1 MLQSLSE
8 AQRHNQNFPP
18 KSLPRPVERNRT
30 ISEPPDKPGQVT
42 PEPGLPAKQR
52 PYSMRYAGSYSTS
65 PNIKSPISP
74 VGSMSTGISSD
85 GTGSSNSINEP
96 YLLTGEHDTVTYTN
110 QPDVIPEESSGEIS
124 IEFNP
129 KPEPNI
135 NQTLP
140 RAGPSHQASKYV
152 HQKQASLTEFT
163 MEDYL
168 DMSLGPPT
176 PSSASSSSK
185 TPLSYPG
192 PPLPRRNN
200 EDSLASSMSS
210 SKLSSVLS
218 PVLPHPP
225 PHPPAP
231 ASSYGSV
238 GGDYH
243 VMSPAGDTATYFDME
258 RGAAA
263 SLDLSS
269 GSVTD
274 QDLQVTDNPGL
285 AARHQL
291 TILPPAQVTST
302 PLKSTSTVTLVHSE
316 SSEPRGEARAS
327 PSSRTSPVDIRP
339 LRPASPAPAPL
350 TVLTPP
356 SAEGVSGRGR
366 VPSGDGYV
374 VMSPGVA
381 HNTGPGDHSSLAI
394 LEESLGK

>member
-96 YLLTGEHDTVTYTN
+96 YLLNGEHDTVTYTN
-110 QPDVIPEESSGEIS
+110 QPAVIPEESSGEIS
-124 IEFNP
+124 IEFSP
-129 KPEPNI
+129 KPEPSI

-243 VMSPAGDTATYFDME
+243 VMSPGGDTATYFDMD

-269 GSVTD
+269 ASVTE
-274 QDLQVTDNPGL
+274 QDLQVRDDPSL
-285 AARHQL
+285 AQQQL
-291 TILPPAQVTST
+291 TSLPPAQVTST

-339 LRPASPAPAPL
+339 LRAASPAPAPL

-356 SAEGVSGRGR
+356 SAEAVSGRGR

>member
-225 PHPPAP
+225 
-231 ASSYGSV
+231 ASSYGSG

-243 VMSPAGDTATYFDME
+243 VMSPAGDTAAYFDME

-274 QDLQVTDNPGL
+274 QDLQVTDNPSL

-339 LRPASPAPAPL
+339 LRAASPAPAPL

-356 SAEGVSGRGR
+356 SAEPVSGRGR